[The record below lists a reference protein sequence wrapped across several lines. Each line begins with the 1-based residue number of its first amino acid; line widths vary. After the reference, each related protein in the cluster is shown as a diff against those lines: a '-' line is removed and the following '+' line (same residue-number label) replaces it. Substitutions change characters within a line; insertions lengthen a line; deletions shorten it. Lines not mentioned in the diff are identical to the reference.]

1 VLRDAGHQAAERSAG
16 PREAVKWPEVR
27 AIRLTSPAPPPS
39 LNGLMPRTLA
49 LAERAIAGRELAFLL
64 LLSLLLLALR
74 AQGGSPI

>member
-1 VLRDAGHQAAERSAG
+1 
-16 PREAVKWPEVR
+16 
-27 AIRLTSPAPPPS
+27 
-39 LNGLMPRTLA
+39 MPRSLA